1 MGFDWDNLRREVIVR
16 ACIFL
21 PREKNISMER
31 WMRGRQEYRKVKA
44 ANSIIVS
51 FPNSGR
57 TWLHVLLAKYYQVAH
72 GHSIESSID
81 IHKLRKTDS
90 TIPNI
95 FFTHD
100 NYLRDFTKDGA
111 SKAAYVGKPVILL
124 VRDPADVSVSQFFQ
138 WRHRMRRRKVRIND
152 YPANMDLPLYRFTMA
167 PQGVLARVIIF
178 LNGWAAA
185 IQDSQSILVIRYED
199 LTADTHTILSRVL
212 MFLGE
217 VPDPEAVSRAVD
229 YSSLANMRKLED
241 GGGRLFRPGNW
252 RSGKKRTSDSY
263 KARRAKIGGYRG
275 DFSSAEQALIDQ
287 DIDRNLAP
295 IFGYQRFALSEVVP
309 LSINA

>member
-1 MGFDWDNLRREVIVR
+1 
-16 ACIFL
+16 
-21 PREKNISMER
+21 MER

-44 ANSIIVS
+44 ANGVIVS

-57 TWLHVLLAKYYQVAH
+57 TWLHVLLAKYYQLAH
-72 GHSIESSID
+72 GHSIEAPID
-81 IHKLRKTDS
+81 IHKLRKTDT

-100 NYLRDFTKDGA
+100 NYLRDFTKNGA
-111 SKAAYVGKPVILL
+111 SKAAYGGRPVVLL

-138 WRHRMRRRKVRIND
+138 WRHRMRRRKIEIND
-152 YPANMDLPLYRFTMA
+152 YPANMDLHLYRFTIGPKGA
-167 PQGVLARVIIF
+167 LARVIGF

-185 IQDSQSILVIRYED
+185 LENSQPILVVRYED
-199 LTADTHTILSRVL
+199 LTADTGTTLSKVL

-217 VPDPEAVSRAVD
+217 VPDSEAVNRAIA
-229 YSSLANMRKLED
+229 YASLANMRKLED

-252 RSGKKRTSDSY
+252 RMGKKRTGDSY
-263 KARRAKIGGYRG
+263 KARRAKIGGYRS
-275 DFSSAEQALIDQ
+275 DFSPAEQAIIDQ
-287 DIDRNLAP
+287 DINRNLAP
-295 IFGYQRFALSEVVP
+295 IFGYQRAALSEVVP